1 MAQIYIFMPANRK
14 LKPYLKSHVG
24 RTFTLRK
31 VVLVPT
37 YVDAKSKNIGLV
49 NSAKELGEAVLVLDE
64 SNTRVCVVKATGG
77 TTWIP
82 KYYLLN
88 EVKSEL
94 YKKYDSLTEII
105 NELCLVSVVL
115 RGDNHYAATNLENTI
130 NKLRGVA
137 DMERKK
143 VIGQ

>member
-1 MAQIYIFMPANRK
+1 MNMPANRK
-14 LKPYLKSHVG
+14 LKSYLKSHVG
-24 RTFTLRK
+24 RTFTLRR
-31 VVLVPT
+31 VVLIPT
-37 YVDAKSKNIGLV
+37 YNDAKGGNPGLV
-49 NSAKELGEAVLVLDE
+49 NSVEELGQAVLVLDE
-64 SNTRVCVVKATGG
+64 TNTRVCIVKATGG

-82 KYYLLN
+82 KYYLLK

-94 YKKYDSLTEII
+94 HQKYDSLTEII

-115 RGDNHYAATNLENTI
+115 RGDNHDAATNLENTI

>member
-1 MAQIYIFMPANRK
+1 MPANRK

-31 VVLVPT
+31 VVLIPT
-37 YVDAKSKNIGLV
+37 YTDSKGGSAGLA
-49 NSAKELGEAVLVLDE
+49 NSVEELGEAVLVLDE
-64 SNTRVCVVKATGG
+64 SNTRVCIVKATGG

-82 KYYLLN
+82 KYYLLK

-94 YKKYDSLTEII
+94 HQKYDSLTEII
-105 NELCLVSVVL
+105 NELCLISVVL
-115 RGDNHYAATNLENTI
+115 RGDNHYAATNLENSI
-130 NKLRGVA
+130 NKLRAVA
-137 DMERKK
+137 DAERKK

>member
-1 MAQIYIFMPANRK
+1 MPANRK

-37 YVDAKSKNIGLV
+37 YTDAKGGSAGLV
-49 NSAKELGEAVLVLDE
+49 NSVEELGEAVLVLDE
-64 SNTRVCVVKATGG
+64 TNTRVCIVKATGG

-82 KYYLLN
+82 KYYLLK

-94 YKKYDSLTEII
+94 HQKYDSLTEII
-105 NELCLVSVVL
+105 NELCLISIVL
-115 RGDNHYAATNLENTI
+115 RGDNHYAATNLENVI

-137 DMERKK
+137 DAERKK